1 MARPNRVVSV
11 TVRLIGLGAVAGA
24 VCGAVIPLVVVL
36 LTGPGNL
43 SVLGRAVALSA
54 GFGAVVGSVAGPAVA
69 WGLLRRVTLGRA
81 VLWGT
86 AGTVLG
92 AVVGELNAPR
102 TSFIAVMS
110 WVVVGGVLG
119 LVAASVILRAR
130 FGRPADPVPVHEPPN
145 VP

>member
-69 WGLLRRVTLGRA
+69 WDDAPCPLCGSRSADVMQLLRC
-81 VLWGT
+81 
-86 AGTVLG
+86 
-92 AVVGELNAPR
+92 APR
-102 TSFIAVMS
+102 KTRRSR
-110 WVVVGGVLG
+110 
-119 LVAASVILRAR
+119 LR
-130 FGRPADPVPVHEPPN
+130 
-145 VP
+145 